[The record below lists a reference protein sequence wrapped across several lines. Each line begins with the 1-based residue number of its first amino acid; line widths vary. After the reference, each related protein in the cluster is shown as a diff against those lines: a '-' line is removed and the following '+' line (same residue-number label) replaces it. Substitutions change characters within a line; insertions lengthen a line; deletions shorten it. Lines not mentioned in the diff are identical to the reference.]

1 MIQCRHLKK
10 TYHLKN
16 QDVEALK
23 DVSFDIKKGE
33 IYGVIGYSGS
43 GKSTLIRCINLLER
57 PDSGEIIINGK
68 KLSELPEK
76 ELRRERTKIGMIF
89 QHFNLLSN
97 DTVFDNVA
105 LPLIYQKI
113 PKKQVKVRVEELL
126 ELVGL
131 SDKKDVYPSQL
142 SGGQKQRVSIARA
155 LANNPEILLSDEA
168 TSALDPQTTRS
179 ILNLL
184 KELNQK
190 LGLTIVLIT
199 HEMAVIKEI
208 CSHVAVLSE
217 GRIIEEGS
225 AAEIFSNP
233 RAEITK
239 DFVHSVFQDE
249 KIHGLLENETISRII
264 RNKGIIARLLFTGS
278 SANEAY
284 ISRISVNYEI
294 KASIILGNIEIVQG
308 EPIGCL
314 YLALEGSG
322 EKIREA
328 MQYLRQEGVKVEYIQ
343 AAAKREEGNE
353 HAGEIYTE
361 RLAI

>member
-1 MIQCRHLKK
+1 MIQCRNLRK

-23 DVSFDIKKGE
+23 DVSIDIKKGE
-33 IYGVIGYSGS
+33 ICGVIGYSGS

-57 PDSGEIIINGK
+57 PDSGEVLVNGENM
-68 KLSELPEK
+68 LGLTEK
-76 ELRRERTKIGMIF
+76 ELRQKRKKIGMIF

-97 DTVFDNVA
+97 DTVYDNVA

-113 PKKQVKVRVEELL
+113 PKSEVKRRVGELL

-179 ILNLL
+179 ILKLL

-199 HEMAVIKEI
+199 HEMAVVKEI
-208 CSHVAVLSE
+208 CSHIAVLSDGE
-217 GRIIEEGS
+217 IIEEGN
-225 AAEIFSNP
+225 AAELFSDP
-233 RAEITK
+233 QAEITK
-239 DFVHSVFQDE
+239 DFVRSVFQDE
-249 KIHGLLENETISRII
+249 KIHSLLKNETICKIVQNNGVI
-264 RNKGIIARLLFTGS
+264 VRLLFTGS

-284 ISRISVNYEI
+284 ISRVSVNYQI

-314 YLALEGSG
+314 YIAFEGSSERI
-322 EKIREA
+322 EKAIA
-328 MQYLRQEGVKVEYIQ
+328 YLQKENVKVERIHDINT
-343 AAAKREEGNE
+343 AKEVVES
-353 HAGEIYTE
+353 AGTIYSE
-361 RLAI
+361 RFAI

>member
-1 MIQCRHLKK
+1 MIQCKNIRK

-16 QDVEALK
+16 KDVEALK
-23 DVSFDIKKGE
+23 DVSIDVKKGE

-57 PDSGEIIINGK
+57 PDSGEVYVNGK
-68 KLSELPEK
+68 NMLELTEK
-76 ELRRERTKIGMIF
+76 ELRQERKKIGMIF

-97 DTVFDNVA
+97 DTVYANVA
-105 LPLIYQKI
+105 LPLIYQRI
-113 PKKQVKVRVEELL
+113 PKYQIRKRVDELL
-126 ELVGL
+126 DLVGL
-131 SDKKDVYPSQL
+131 TDKRDVYPSQL

-199 HEMAVIKEI
+199 HEMSVIKEI
-208 CSHVAVLSE
+208 CSHISVLSDGE
-217 GRIIEEGS
+217 IIEDGS
-225 AAEIFSNP
+225 ALELFSNP

-239 DFVHSVFQDE
+239 DFVNSIFQDE
-249 KIHGLLENETISRII
+249 KIHTLLENETISKIVQ
-264 RNKGIIARLLFTGS
+264 NQGVIARLLFTGS
-278 SANEAY
+278 SANEPY
-284 ISRISVNYEI
+284 ISRVSTNYQI
-294 KASIILGNIEIVQG
+294 KASIILGNIEIVQD

-314 YLALEGSG
+314 YIAFEGDRERI
-322 EKIREA
+322 EKAIA
-328 MQYLRQEGVKVEYIQ
+328 YLQKENVRVERIQKVKRGKGVLD
-343 AAAKREEGNE
+343 G
-353 HAGEIYTE
+353 AGTVYSECS
-361 RLAI
+361 AI